1 MAAARVRMLT
11 AAALRAMPLPSPG
24 GDKEQRGR
32 VLIVGG
38 SMRVPGAAL
47 LAGEAA
53 LRAGAGKLQIA
64 TAAGIA
70 PGMALAVPEAL
81 VLGLGQNAQGEIVR
95 GHRALDAAMAA
106 CDAAVIGPGMLSTGT
121 TAALVKR
128 AIAQAV
134 CTLVLDAGALS
145 PRLRAP
151 PGRPFVLTPHAGEMA
166 TLAGDDKAAVE
177 AAPGKYA
184 VAFAK
189 MMRSVV
195 IVKGADSFI
204 AGPDGALWMHRGGV
218 PGLGTSGSGDTLA
231 GVIAGFA
238 ARGCDAL
245 TAALWGVFVHA
256 AAGKQL
262 SKRIGTVGFLA
273 REIPAE
279 VPGILD
285 RLAGGSAALT

>member
-1 MAAARVRMLT
+1 MAAPRVRVLT
-11 AAALRAMPLPSPG
+11 AAALRAMPLPAPG

-38 SMRVPGAAL
+38 SMRVPGAVL

-53 LRAGAGKLQIA
+53 LRTGAGKLQIA
-64 TAAGIA
+64 TAASVA

-81 VLGLGQNAQGEIVR
+81 VLGLAQNRQGEIVR
-95 GHRALDAAMAA
+95 GHRALDGAMAA
-106 CDAAVIGPGMLSTGT
+106 CDAAVIGPGMASSATT
-121 TAALVKR
+121 TAMVRR
-128 AIAQAV
+128 AAEQAV

-145 PRLRAP
+145 RGLRAP
-151 PGRPFVLTPHAGEMA
+151 IGRPFVLTPHAGEMA

-177 AAPGKYA
+177 AAPGAYA
-184 VAFAK
+184 LKFAQK
-189 MMRSVV
+189 LRSVV

-204 AGPDGALWMHRGGV
+204 AGPDGVVWMHRGGAS
-218 PGLGTSGSGDTLA
+218 GLGTSGSGDVLA
-231 GVIAGFA
+231 GLIAGFA

-256 AAGKQL
+256 AAGRQL
-262 SKRIGTVGFLA
+262 AKRIGPVGFLA
-273 REIPAE
+273 RELGAE

-285 RLAGGSAALT
+285 RLARG

>member
-11 AAALRAMPLPSPG
+11 PAALRAMPLPSPG

-32 VLIVGG
+32 VLVVGG

-64 TAAGIA
+64 TAASVA

-81 VLGLGQNAQGEIVR
+81 VLGLGQNAQGEMVR
-95 GHRALDAAMAA
+95 GHRALDAAMAS
-106 CDAAVIGPGMLSTGT
+106 CDAAVIGPGMALTNT

-151 PGRPFVLTPHAGEMA
+151 VGRPFVLTPHAGEMA

-177 AAPGKYA
+177 AAPGDYA
-184 VAFAK
+184 LAFAK
-189 MMRSVV
+189 TMRSVV
-195 IVKGADSFI
+195 IVKGADSVI
-204 AGPDGALWMHRGGV
+204 AGPDGALWMHRGGAS
-218 PGLGTSGSGDTLA
+218 GLGTSGSGDVLA
-231 GVIAGFA
+231 GLIAGFA

-245 TAALWGVFVHA
+245 SAALWGVLVHA
-256 AAGKQL
+256 AAGRQL
-262 SKRIGTVGFLA
+262 AKRIGPVGFLA
-273 REIPAE
+273 RELGAE

-285 RLAGGSAALT
+285 RLARSAL

>member
-1 MAAARVRMLT
+1 MAAPRVRMLT
-11 AAALRAMPLPSPG
+11 AAALRAMPLPAPG

-38 SMRVPGAAL
+38 SMRVPGAVL

-53 LRAGAGKLQIA
+53 LRTGAGKLQIA
-64 TAAGIA
+64 TAASVA

-81 VLGLGQNAQGEIVR
+81 VLGLAQNGQGEIVR
-95 GHRALDAAMAA
+95 GHRALDGAMAA
-106 CDAAVIGPGMLSTGT
+106 CDAAVIGPGMASSATT
-121 TAALVKR
+121 TAMVRR
-128 AIAQAV
+128 AAEQAV

-145 PRLRAP
+145 RGLRAP
-151 PGRPFVLTPHAGEMA
+151 IGRPFVLTPHAGEMA

-177 AAPGKYA
+177 AAPGAYA
-184 VAFAK
+184 LKFAQK
-189 MMRSVV
+189 LRSVV

-204 AGPDGALWMHRGGV
+204 AGPDGVVWMHRGGAS
-218 PGLGTSGSGDTLA
+218 GLGTSGSGDVLA
-231 GVIAGFA
+231 GLIAGFA

-256 AAGKQL
+256 AAGRQL
-262 SKRIGTVGFLA
+262 ARRIGPVGFLA
-273 REIPAE
+273 RELGLE

-285 RLAGGSAALT
+285 RLARG

>member
-1 MAAARVRMLT
+1 MAASRVRMLT
-11 AAALRAMPLPSPG
+11 AAALRAMPLPAPG

-38 SMRVPGAAL
+38 SMRVPGAVL

-53 LRAGAGKLQIA
+53 LRTGAGKLQIA
-64 TAAGIA
+64 TAASVA

-81 VLGLGQNAQGEIVR
+81 VLGLAQNGQGEIVR
-95 GHRALDAAMAA
+95 GHRALDGAMAA
-106 CDAAVIGPGMLSTGT
+106 CDAAVIGPGMASSATT
-121 TAALVKR
+121 TAMVRR
-128 AIAQAV
+128 AAEQAV

-145 PRLRAP
+145 RGLRAP
-151 PGRPFVLTPHAGEMA
+151 IGRPFVLTPHAGEMA

-177 AAPGKYA
+177 AAPGAYA
-184 VAFAK
+184 VKFAQK
-189 MMRSVV
+189 LRSVV

-204 AGPDGALWMHRGGV
+204 AGPDGGVWMHRGGAS
-218 PGLGTSGSGDTLA
+218 GLGTSGSGDVLA
-231 GVIAGFA
+231 GLIAGFA

-256 AAGKQL
+256 AAGRQL
-262 SKRIGTVGFLA
+262 ARRIGPVGFLA
-273 REIPAE
+273 RELGLE

-285 RLAGGSAALT
+285 RLARR

>member
-1 MAAARVRMLT
+1 MATPRVRMLT
-11 AAALRAMPLPSPG
+11 AAALRAMPLPAPG

-38 SMRVPGAAL
+38 SMRVPGAVL

-53 LRAGAGKLQIA
+53 LRTGAGKLQIA
-64 TAAGIA
+64 TAASVA

-81 VLGLGQNAQGEIVR
+81 VLGLAQNGQGEIVR
-95 GHRALDAAMAA
+95 GHRALDGAMAA
-106 CDAAVIGPGMLSTGT
+106 CDAAVIGPGMASSATT
-121 TAALVKR
+121 TAMVRR
-128 AIAQAV
+128 AAEQAV

-145 PRLRAP
+145 RGLRAP
-151 PGRPFVLTPHAGEMA
+151 IGRPFVLTPHAGEMA

-177 AAPGKYA
+177 AAPGAYA
-184 VAFAK
+184 LKFAQK
-189 MMRSVV
+189 LRSVV

-204 AGPDGALWMHRGGV
+204 AGPDGVVWMHRGGAS
-218 PGLGTSGSGDTLA
+218 GLGTSGSGDVLA
-231 GVIAGFA
+231 GLIAGFA

-256 AAGKQL
+256 AAGRQL
-262 SKRIGTVGFLA
+262 ARRIGPVGFLA
-273 REIPAE
+273 RELGLE

-285 RLAGGSAALT
+285 RLARR

>member
-1 MAAARVRMLT
+1 MAAPRVRMLT
-11 AAALRAMPLPSPG
+11 AAALRAMPLPAPG

-38 SMRVPGAAL
+38 SMRVPGAVL

-53 LRAGAGKLQIA
+53 LRTGAGKLQIA
-64 TAAGIA
+64 TAASVA

-81 VLGLGQNAQGEIVR
+81 VLGLAQNGQGEIVR
-95 GHRALDAAMAA
+95 GHRALDGAMAA
-106 CDAAVIGPGMLSTGT
+106 CDAAVIGPGMASSATT
-121 TAALVKR
+121 TAMVRR
-128 AIAQAV
+128 AAEQAV

-145 PRLRAP
+145 RGLRAP
-151 PGRPFVLTPHAGEMA
+151 IGRPFVLTPHAGEMA

-177 AAPGKYA
+177 AAPGAYA
-184 VAFAK
+184 LKFAQK
-189 MMRSVV
+189 LRSVV

-204 AGPDGALWMHRGGV
+204 AGPDGVVWMHRGGAS
-218 PGLGTSGSGDTLA
+218 GLGTSGSGDVLA
-231 GVIAGFA
+231 GLIAGFA

-256 AAGKQL
+256 AAGRQL
-262 SKRIGTVGFLA
+262 ARRIGPVGFLA
-273 REIPAE
+273 RELGAE

-285 RLAGGSAALT
+285 RLARR

>member
-1 MAAARVRMLT
+1 MAAPRMRMLT
-11 AAALRAMPLPSPG
+11 AAALRSMPLPAPG

-38 SMRVPGAAL
+38 SMRVPGAVL

-53 LRAGAGKLQIA
+53 LRTGAGKLQIA
-64 TAAGIA
+64 TAASVA

-81 VLGLGQNAQGEIVR
+81 VLGLAQNGQGEIVR
-95 GHRALDAAMAA
+95 GHRALDGAMAA
-106 CDAAVIGPGMLSTGT
+106 CDAAVIGPGMASSATT
-121 TAALVKR
+121 TAMVRR
-128 AIAQAV
+128 AAEQAV

-145 PRLRAP
+145 RGLRAP
-151 PGRPFVLTPHAGEMA
+151 IGRPFVLTPHAGEMA

-177 AAPGKYA
+177 AAPGAYA
-184 VAFAK
+184 LKFAQK
-189 MMRSVV
+189 LRSVV

-204 AGPDGALWMHRGGV
+204 AGPDGVVWMHRGGAS
-218 PGLGTSGSGDTLA
+218 GLGTSGSGDVLA
-231 GVIAGFA
+231 GLIAGFA

-256 AAGKQL
+256 AAGRQL
-262 SKRIGTVGFLA
+262 ARRIGPVGFLA
-273 REIPAE
+273 RELGLE

-285 RLAGGSAALT
+285 RLARG

>member
-1 MAAARVRMLT
+1 MAAPRMRMLT
-11 AAALRAMPLPSPG
+11 AAALRAMPLPAPG

-38 SMRVPGAAL
+38 SMRVPGAVL

-53 LRAGAGKLQIA
+53 LRTGAGKLQIA
-64 TAAGIA
+64 TAASVA

-81 VLGLGQNAQGEIVR
+81 VLGLAQNGQGEIVR
-95 GHRALDAAMAA
+95 GHRALDGAMAA
-106 CDAAVIGPGMLSTGT
+106 CDAAVIGPGMASSATT
-121 TAALVKR
+121 TAMVRR
-128 AIAQAV
+128 AAEQAV

-145 PRLRAP
+145 RGLRAP
-151 PGRPFVLTPHAGEMA
+151 IGRPFVLTPHAGEMA

-177 AAPGKYA
+177 AAPGAYALKYA
-184 VAFAK
+184 QK
-189 MMRSVV
+189 LRSVV

-204 AGPDGALWMHRGGV
+204 AGPDGVVWMHRGGAS
-218 PGLGTSGSGDTLA
+218 GLGTSGSGDVLA
-231 GVIAGFA
+231 GLIAGFA

-256 AAGKQL
+256 AAGRQL
-262 SKRIGTVGFLA
+262 AKRIGPVGFLA
-273 REIPAE
+273 RELGLE

-285 RLAGGSAALT
+285 RLARR

>member
-1 MAAARVRMLT
+1 MAAARVRTLT
-11 AAALRAMPLPSPG
+11 AAALRAMPLPLPG

-64 TAAGIA
+64 TAESVA

-95 GHRALDAAMAA
+95 GHRTLDAAMAS
-106 CDAAVIGPGMLSTGT
+106 CDAAVIGPGMASTNT
-121 TAALVKR
+121 TAALVER

-145 PRLRAP
+145 PRLRASM
-151 PGRPFVLTPHAGEMA
+151 GRPLVLTPHAGEMA
-166 TLAGDDKAAVE
+166 TLAGDDKTAVE
-177 AAPGKYA
+177 AAPGDYA
-184 VAFAK
+184 LAFAK
-189 MMRSVV
+189 KTRSVV
-195 IVKGADSFI
+195 IVKGADSVI
-204 AGPDGALWMHRGGV
+204 AGPDGALWVHRGGV

-231 GVIAGFA
+231 GLIAGFA
-238 ARGCDAL
+238 ARGSDAL

-262 SKRIGTVGFLA
+262 ARRIGTVGFLA
-273 REIPAE
+273 RELGLE

-285 RLAGGSAALT
+285 RLARTAR

>member
-1 MAAARVRMLT
+1 MAAPRVRMLT
-11 AAALRAMPLPSPG
+11 AAALRAMPLPAPG

-38 SMRVPGAAL
+38 SMRVPGAVL

-53 LRAGAGKLQIA
+53 LRTGAGKLQIA
-64 TAAGIA
+64 TAASVA

-81 VLGLGQNAQGEIVR
+81 VLGLAQNRQGEIVR
-95 GHRALDAAMAA
+95 GHRALDGAMAA
-106 CDAAVIGPGMLSTGT
+106 CDAAVIGPGMASSATT
-121 TAALVKR
+121 TAMVRR
-128 AIAQAV
+128 AAEQAV

-145 PRLRAP
+145 RGLRAP
-151 PGRPFVLTPHAGEMA
+151 IGRPFVLTPHAGEMA

-177 AAPGKYA
+177 AAPGAYA
-184 VAFAK
+184 LKFAQK
-189 MMRSVV
+189 LRSVV

-204 AGPDGALWMHRGGV
+204 AGPDGVVWMHRGGAS
-218 PGLGTSGSGDTLA
+218 GLGTSGSGDVLA
-231 GVIAGFA
+231 GLIAGFA

-256 AAGKQL
+256 AAGRQL
-262 SKRIGTVGFLA
+262 ARRIGPVGFLA
-273 REIPAE
+273 RELGLE

-285 RLAGGSAALT
+285 RLARR

>member
-1 MAAARVRMLT
+1 MHATRMRTLT
-11 AAALRAMPLPSPG
+11 AAALRTMPLPSPG

-38 SMRVPGAAL
+38 STRIPGAAL

-64 TAAGIA
+64 TAAGVA
-70 PGMALAVPEAL
+70 PGMALAVPEAM
-81 VLGLGQNAQGEIVR
+81 VLGLGQSAQGEIVR

-106 CDAAVIGPGMLSTGT
+106 CDAAVIGPGMTSTAT
-121 TAALVKR
+121 TAALVQR

-145 PRLRAP
+145 KRLRAP
-151 PGRPFVLTPHAGEMA
+151 AGRPFVLTPHAGEMA
-166 TLAGDDKAAVE
+166 ALADDDKAAVE
-177 AAPGKYA
+177 AAPAEYA
-184 VAFAK
+184 LAFARK
-189 MMRSVV
+189 MRSVV

-204 AGPDGALWMHRGGV
+204 AGPDGALWVHRGGV

-238 ARGCDAL
+238 ARGSDAL

-256 AAGKQL
+256 AAGKRL
-262 SKRIGTVGFLA
+262 AARIGTVGFLA
-273 REIPAE
+273 REILPE
-279 VPGILD
+279 VPGIVD
-285 RLAGGSAALT
+285 RLSRGSAVVE

>member
-1 MAAARVRMLT
+1 MAAPRMRMLT
-11 AAALRAMPLPSPG
+11 AAALRAMPLPAPG

-38 SMRVPGAAL
+38 SMRVPGAVL

-53 LRAGAGKLQIA
+53 LRTGAGKLQIA
-64 TAAGIA
+64 TAASVA

-81 VLGLGQNAQGEIVR
+81 VLGLAQNGQGEIVR
-95 GHRALDAAMAA
+95 GHRALDGAMAA
-106 CDAAVIGPGMLSTGT
+106 CDAAVIGPGMASSATT
-121 TAALVKR
+121 TAMVRR
-128 AIAQAV
+128 AAEQAV

-145 PRLRAP
+145 RGLRAP
-151 PGRPFVLTPHAGEMA
+151 IGRPFVLTPHAGEMA

-177 AAPGKYA
+177 AAPGAYA
-184 VAFAK
+184 LKFAQK
-189 MMRSVV
+189 LRSVV

-204 AGPDGALWMHRGGV
+204 AGPDGVVWMHRGGAS
-218 PGLGTSGSGDTLA
+218 GLGTSGSGDVLA
-231 GVIAGFA
+231 GLIAGFA

-256 AAGKQL
+256 AAGRQL
-262 SKRIGTVGFLA
+262 ARRIGPVGFLA
-273 REIPAE
+273 RELGLE

-285 RLAGGSAALT
+285 RLARR

>member
-1 MAAARVRMLT
+1 MAAPRVRMLT
-11 AAALRAMPLPSPG
+11 AAALRSMPLPAPG

-38 SMRVPGAAL
+38 SMRVPGAVL

-53 LRAGAGKLQIA
+53 LRTGAGKLQIA
-64 TAAGIA
+64 TAASVA

-81 VLGLGQNAQGEIVR
+81 VLGLAQNGQGEIVR
-95 GHRALDAAMAA
+95 GHRALDGAMAA
-106 CDAAVIGPGMLSTGT
+106 CDAAVIGPGMASSATT
-121 TAALVKR
+121 TAMVRR
-128 AIAQAV
+128 AAEQAV

-145 PRLRAP
+145 RGLRAP
-151 PGRPFVLTPHAGEMA
+151 IGRPFVLTPHAGEMA

-177 AAPGKYA
+177 AAPGAYA
-184 VAFAK
+184 LKFAQK
-189 MMRSVV
+189 LRSVV

-204 AGPDGALWMHRGGV
+204 AGPDGVVWMHRGGAS
-218 PGLGTSGSGDTLA
+218 GLGTSGSGDVLA
-231 GVIAGFA
+231 GLIAGFA

-256 AAGKQL
+256 AAGRQL
-262 SKRIGTVGFLA
+262 ARRIGPVGFLA
-273 REIPAE
+273 RELGLE

-285 RLAGGSAALT
+285 RLARR

>member
-1 MAAARVRMLT
+1 MAGPRVRTVT
-11 AAALRAMPLPSPG
+11 AAALRAQPLPAPG

-38 SMRVPGAAL
+38 SARVPGAVM

-53 LRAGAGKLQIA
+53 LRAGAGKLQLA
-64 TAAGIA
+64 TAASVA
-70 PGMALAVPEAL
+70 PGMALAMPEAL
-81 VLGLGQNAQGEIVR
+81 VLGLGENGQGEIVR
-95 GHRALDAAMAA
+95 GHRALDAAMSA
-106 CDAAVIGPGMLSTGT
+106 CDAAVIGPGMASTNT

-128 AIAQAV
+128 AIDQAV

-151 PGRPFVLTPHAGEMA
+151 LGRPFVLTPHAGEMA
-166 TLAGDDKAAVE
+166 ALAGDDKAAVE
-177 AAPGKYA
+177 AAPADYA
-184 VAFAK
+184 LAFAK
-189 MMRSVV
+189 KMRSVV

-204 AGPDGALWMHRGGV
+204 AGPEGVLWVHRGGV

-231 GVIAGFA
+231 GLIAGFA

-256 AAGKQL
+256 TAGKQL
-262 SKRIGTVGFLA
+262 AKRIGTVGFLA
-273 REIPAE
+273 REIPPE

-285 RLAGGSAALT
+285 RLPRG

>member
-1 MAAARVRMLT
+1 MSAPQLRTLT
-11 AAALRAMPLPSPG
+11 AAALRTMPLPVPG

-64 TAAGIA
+64 TAASVA

-81 VLGLGQNAQGEIVR
+81 VLGLGQNGQGEIVR

-106 CDAAVIGPGMLSTGT
+106 CDAAVIGPGMASTST
-121 TAALVKR
+121 TAALVRR

-145 PRLRAP
+145 KSLRAP
-151 PGRPFVLTPHAGEMA
+151 AGRPFVLTPHAGEMA
-166 TLAGDDKAAVE
+166 ALAGDDKMAVE
-177 AAPGKYA
+177 AAPGEYA
-184 VAFAK
+184 LAFAK
-189 MMRSVV
+189 KMRSVV

-204 AGPDGALWMHRGGV
+204 AGPDGALWVHRGGV

-231 GVIAGFA
+231 GLIAGFA
-238 ARGCDAL
+238 ARGSDAL

-256 AAGKQL
+256 AAGKRL
-262 SKRIGTVGFLA
+262 AGRIGTVGFLA
-273 REIPAE
+273 REIPLE
-279 VPGILD
+279 VPGIVD
-285 RLAGGSAALT
+285 RLSRVSAAGR

>member
-1 MAAARVRMLT
+1 MATPRVRMLT
-11 AAALRAMPLPSPG
+11 AAALRSMPLPAPG

-38 SMRVPGAAL
+38 SMRVPGAVL

-53 LRAGAGKLQIA
+53 LRTGAGKLQIA
-64 TAAGIA
+64 TAASVA

-81 VLGLGQNAQGEIVR
+81 VLGLAQNGQGEIVR
-95 GHRALDAAMAA
+95 GHRALDGAMAA
-106 CDAAVIGPGMLSTGT
+106 CDAAVIGPGMASSATT
-121 TAALVKR
+121 TAMVRR
-128 AIAQAV
+128 AAEQAV

-145 PRLRAP
+145 RGLRAP
-151 PGRPFVLTPHAGEMA
+151 IGRPFVLTPHAGEMA

-177 AAPGKYA
+177 AAPGAYA
-184 VAFAK
+184 LKFAQK
-189 MMRSVV
+189 LRSVV

-204 AGPDGALWMHRGGV
+204 AGPDGVVWMHRGGAS
-218 PGLGTSGSGDTLA
+218 GLGTSGSGDVLA
-231 GVIAGFA
+231 GLIAGFA

-256 AAGKQL
+256 AAGRQL
-262 SKRIGTVGFLA
+262 ARRVGPVGFLA
-273 REIPAE
+273 RELGLE

-285 RLAGGSAALT
+285 RLARR

>member
-1 MAAARVRMLT
+1 MAAPRMRMLT
-11 AAALRAMPLPSPG
+11 AAALRSMPLPAPG

-38 SMRVPGAAL
+38 SMRVPGAVL

-53 LRAGAGKLQIA
+53 LRTGAGKLQIA
-64 TAAGIA
+64 TAASVA

-81 VLGLGQNAQGEIVR
+81 VLGLAQNGQGEIVR
-95 GHRALDAAMAA
+95 GHRALDGAMAA
-106 CDAAVIGPGMLSTGT
+106 CDAAVIGPGMASSATT
-121 TAALVKR
+121 TAMVRR
-128 AIAQAV
+128 AAEQAV

-145 PRLRAP
+145 RGLRAP
-151 PGRPFVLTPHAGEMA
+151 IGRPFVLTPHAGEMA

-177 AAPGKYA
+177 AAPGAYA
-184 VAFAK
+184 LKFAQK
-189 MMRSVV
+189 LRSVV

-204 AGPDGALWMHRGGV
+204 AGPDGVVWMHRGGAS
-218 PGLGTSGSGDTLA
+218 GLGTSGSGDVLA
-231 GVIAGFA
+231 GLIAGFA

-256 AAGKQL
+256 AAGRQL
-262 SKRIGTVGFLA
+262 ARRIGPVGFLA
-273 REIPAE
+273 RELGLE

-285 RLAGGSAALT
+285 RLARR

>member
-1 MAAARVRMLT
+1 MAAPRVRMLT
-11 AAALRAMPLPSPG
+11 AAALRAMPLPAPG

-38 SMRVPGAAL
+38 SMRVPGAVL

-53 LRAGAGKLQIA
+53 LRTGAGKLQIA
-64 TAAGIA
+64 TAASVA

-81 VLGLGQNAQGEIVR
+81 VLGLAQNRQGEIVR
-95 GHRALDAAMAA
+95 GHRALDGAMAA
-106 CDAAVIGPGMLSTGT
+106 CDAAVIGPGMASSATT
-121 TAALVKR
+121 TAMVRR
-128 AIAQAV
+128 AAEQAV

-145 PRLRAP
+145 RGLRAP
-151 PGRPFVLTPHAGEMA
+151 IGRPFVLTPHAGEMA

-177 AAPGKYA
+177 AAPGAYA
-184 VAFAK
+184 LKFAQK
-189 MMRSVV
+189 LRSVV

-204 AGPDGALWMHRGGV
+204 AGPDGVVWMHRGGAS
-218 PGLGTSGSGDTLA
+218 GLGTSGSGDVLA
-231 GVIAGFA
+231 GLIAGFA

-256 AAGKQL
+256 AAGRQL
-262 SKRIGTVGFLA
+262 ARRIGPVGFLA
-273 REIPAE
+273 RELGLE

-285 RLAGGSAALT
+285 RLSRR

>member
-1 MAAARVRMLT
+1 MAAARMRMLT
-11 AAALRAMPLPSPG
+11 AAALRSMPLPAPG

-38 SMRVPGAAL
+38 SMRVPGAVL

-53 LRAGAGKLQIA
+53 LRTGAGKLQIA
-64 TAAGIA
+64 TAASVA

-81 VLGLGQNAQGEIVR
+81 VLGLAQNGQGEIVR
-95 GHRALDAAMAA
+95 GHRALDGAMAA
-106 CDAAVIGPGMLSTGT
+106 CDAAVIGPGMASSATT
-121 TAALVKR
+121 TAMVRR
-128 AIAQAV
+128 AAEQAV

-145 PRLRAP
+145 RGLRAP
-151 PGRPFVLTPHAGEMA
+151 IGRPFVLTPHAGEMA

-177 AAPGKYA
+177 AAPGAYA
-184 VAFAK
+184 LKFAQK
-189 MMRSVV
+189 LRSVV

-204 AGPDGALWMHRGGV
+204 AGPDGVVWMHRGGAS
-218 PGLGTSGSGDTLA
+218 GLGTSGSGDVLA
-231 GVIAGFA
+231 GLIAGFA

-256 AAGKQL
+256 AAGRQL
-262 SKRIGTVGFLA
+262 AKRIGPVGFLA
-273 REIPAE
+273 RELGLE

-285 RLAGGSAALT
+285 RLARR